1 MPLATVGGSDDVE
14 NDRVVTGNG
23 LFQAS
28 VQSARPVTRYPNPPA
43 GYSLFWEERCLGV
56 PSGWEATA
64 GAKLRD
70 RDAQP
75 SQKTTDISE

>member
-1 MPLATVGGSDDVE
+1 MPLTTVGGSDDVE
-14 NDRVVTGNG
+14 NDRVVIGNG

-28 VQSARPVTRYPNPPA
+28 VQSARPVVRYPNPLA
-43 GYSLFWEERCLGV
+43 GYLLFWEERCLGV
-56 PSGWEATA
+56 PSGGEATA